1 MLEMMGSLPEEVL
14 ALRKSAEH
22 VVNLQEKMIVSL
34 PPESSA
40 KMQKLDREKTVI
52 NLYVAGH
59 PIDEVWRARGF
70 ISRSSVFSILNQ
82 HGIKLTRGN
91 HSGPIKRKGISDK
104 PQDKE

>member
-1 MLEMMGSLPEEVL
+1 MDVLPEEVF

-34 PPESSA
+34 PLVSSA

-59 PIDEVWRARGF
+59 PIDEVWRASGF
-70 ISRSSVFSILNQ
+70 RSRSSVFRILNK
-82 HGIKLTRGN
+82 HGIKLNRGN
-91 HSGPIKRKGISDK
+91 HSGPIKKKDERKGSS
-104 PQDKE
+104 EE